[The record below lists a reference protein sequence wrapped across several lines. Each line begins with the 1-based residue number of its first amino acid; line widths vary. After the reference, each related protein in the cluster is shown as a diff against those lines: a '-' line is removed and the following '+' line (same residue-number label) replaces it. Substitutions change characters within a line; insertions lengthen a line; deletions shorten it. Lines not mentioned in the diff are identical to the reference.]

1 MERDS
6 SMPMITLVYV
16 SFATNPMPDDELHD
30 LLKIARENNKALD
43 VTGMLLYRDG
53 FFIQALE
60 GEQDTV
66 TSLYEK
72 IKTDPRHRN
81 VLQVYR
87 QNIKKRSFEE
97 WSMGFNKLESG
108 SLEELEGYTDFLKH
122 PSTNFFAQHPG
133 HARTLLDM
141 FRNKSYF

>member
-1 MERDS
+1 MA
-6 SMPMITLVYV
+6 MITLVYV
-16 SFATNPMPDDELHD
+16 SFATTPMSDDELRE
-30 LLKIARENNKALD
+30 LLKIAREKNQALD

-60 GEQDTV
+60 GEEDTV

-87 QNIKKRSFEE
+87 QVIKNRSFDE
-97 WSMGFNKLESG
+97 WSMGFNKFDSG
-108 SLEELEGYTDFLKH
+108 SLEEMEGYTDFLKQ
-122 PSTNFFAQHPG
+122 PSTDFFAAHPG

-141 FRNKSYF
+141 FRSKSYF